1 MLLTRQK
8 NYTNQYFGM
17 MRNKTQFD
25 FINQTLKER
34 YSIMYGGKR
43 SGKTYSRLTW
53 LFLRALLYPDQKIQI
68 IAQSLPIIKTG
79 CLSDFRAVVGGN
91 FKNWNIRENASD
103 KMFFFPN
110 GSTLQFIQVD
120 NTQKANSMGR
130 ATYRFINEAND
141 IDKETFDILAIS
153 TEKQISID
161 FNPTAKFWVDEIS
174 TDTNTA
180 KFNWYDNEYL
190 SKPQR
195 DQFRLWTEIGK
206 QSKVGSPNYYRWQVY
221 CEGNYCELAGE
232 IISVDNLRFR
242 SELPPLNYLIAF
254 ADPSNARGG
263 DYFAVCLTGID
274 TNGDVWLV
282 DSFSSNNASK
292 AAMYDRLKEWQSKWG
307 CQIFIETNGEIGN
320 KFFQDCQLSGLSVRS
335 WWSSANKFDR
345 IFANLDIFTHKLWV
359 YDCPSNGDF
368 CAQFYQFSQKNKD
381 GDGHDDNIDCL
392 NNCFLYYIDQR
403 KLKTLFV

>member
-1 MLLTRQK
+1 MQQ
-8 NYTNQYFGM
+8 NQLH
-17 MRNKTQFD
+17 RD
-25 FINQTLKER
+25 FVNRTARER
-34 YSIMYGGKR
+34 YSIMYGSKA
-43 SGKTYSRLTW
+43 SGKTIERLIN
-53 LFLRALLYPDQKIQI
+53 LFVLAKCIPNAKIQV
-68 IAQSLPIIKTG
+68 IAESMPVIKSG
-79 CLSDFRAVVGGN
+79 CLADFRYMFAPY
-91 FKNWNIRENASD
+91 FKGYGVKENATD

-110 GSTLQFIQVD
+110 NSTLQFMQVD
-120 NTQKANSMGR
+120 DKDKANQLGR
-130 ATYRFINEAND
+130 ATFRFINEANN
-141 IDKETFDILAIS
+141 IDKETFDLLDIR
-153 TEKQISID
+153 TERQISLD
-161 FNPTAKFWVDEIS
+161 YNPTSKFWVDEIS
-174 TDTNTA
+174 TEKNTG
-180 KFNWYDNEYL
+180 KFNWYQNPFL
-190 SKPQR
+190 SEAQYK
-195 DQFRLWTEIGK
+195 QFQLWTEIGK

-263 DYFAVCLTGID
+263 DYFAVCLCGLD
-274 TNGDVWLV
+274 TAGDVWLV

-320 KFFQDCQLSGLSVRS
+320 KFFRDCQLSGLSVRS